1 MVNQNRR
8 LSTHGGLIT
17 YIHNDFAYREL
28 NNELPSTLTSTLF
41 ESLFIEVGRKNCDKQ
56 KYSIGNV
63 YRLPRYLSDD
73 LASFTREFTD
83 LLNIVRTRSKFVYVC
98 GDYNIDLLK
107 MNSNNDYC
115 LFYENVLSS
124 SFAPKITLP
133 TRICDTTSTLIDNV
147 YTNVIE
153 KEHTCGILVRPISD
167 YQMYFCMMNENY
179 IKPKTKQK
187 YVEIEV
193 CNQESLEKF
202 KTEIAHAEI
211 YTKLKKDLTDDPNT
225 NYEMLSQILEM
236 TKNKH
241 IPKRLKS
248 LTNGNTEKKDG

>member
-1 MVNQNRR
+1 MHKHRV
-8 LSTHGGLIT
+8 LIKSFVQIYVVT
-17 YIHNDFAYREL
+17 
-28 NNELPSTLTSTLF
+28 
-41 ESLFIEVGRKNCDKQ
+41 FIEVWRKTCDKQ
-56 KYSIGNV
+56 KYSIGYV
-63 YRLPRYLSDD
+63 YRLPRYRSDD

-83 LLNIVRTRSKFVYVC
+83 LLNFVRTRSKFVYVC

-115 LFYENVLSS
+115 LFYENVLSL

-153 KEHTCGILVRPISD
+153 KEHTCGILLRPSSD
-167 YQMYFCMMNENY
+167 HQMYFCMMNENCT
-179 IKPKTKQK
+179 KPKTKQK

-202 KTEIAHAEI
+202 KTEIAHAKI
-211 YTKLKKDLTDDPNT
+211 YTKLKKDFTNDPNT
-225 NYEMLSQILEM
+225 NYECY
-236 TKNKH
+236 
-241 IPKRLKS
+241 PRY
-248 LTNGNTEKKDG
+248 